1 MLKLSQL
8 QYDKYIYSNSITFMR
23 YFLILTIILVVMISL
38 CTGLPFEI
46 PGLPFFGQ
54 SNETNQTQIG
64 LLRINTDSPDALV
77 KIGAIPS
84 ELKSGRSETITFEI
98 QNMNSYDLK
107 NVTVNVY
114 DSCVFTGETSKTI
127 NDIKK
132 NVTSKFSWTWKTE
145 KSDIDQNCNIKFKLD
160 YETSNSGGSSYS
172 QDIAVLSDTEYQ
184 ARETAGTLNQI
195 QIKFSY
201 PNSPFR
207 ISLKFSDDQ
216 PFLNGENYYMYMDYT
231 NAGKG
236 FLDVK
241 SVTINVPANLNGFSC
256 KDYNG
261 GTTLTSLTLN
271 KVLNFVG
278 NKASTSTCSF
288 TASTSGP
295 ISILPLLITTD
306 YKYSI
311 YDSIPIK
318 VKRA

>member
-1 MLKLSQL
+1 
-8 QYDKYIYSNSITFMR
+8 
-23 YFLILTIILVVMISL
+23 MISL
-38 CTGLPFEI
+38 CTS
-46 PGLPFFGQ
+46 LPFFGQ
-54 SNETNQTQIG
+54 TNETNQTQIG
-64 LLRINTDSPDALV
+64 ILKINTDSPDALIRV
-77 KIGAIPS
+77 EAIPS
-84 ELKSGRSETITFEI
+84 EVKSGRSETITFEI
-98 QNMNSYDLK
+98 QNLNSYDLK
-107 NVTVNVY
+107 NVNINVY
-114 DSCVFTGETSKTI
+114 DPCVFTGETSRTI
-127 NDIKK
+127 DIIKS

-145 KSDIDQNCNIKFKLD
+145 KSDIDQNCNVKFKLD

-195 QIKFSY
+195 QIKSSY

-241 SVTINVPANLNGFSC
+241 SVTINVPTNLNGFSC

-261 GTTLTSLTLN
+261 GTTLTLN

-306 YKYSI
+306 YKYSV
-311 YDSIPIK
+311 YDAVSIK